1 MIKSGFHWDLLCLL
15 MDQAQFPYWKIEW
28 RKRAEI
34 LLSAGT
40 QWWLVKTFSDFR
52 NDAASFLL
60 LRIRRN
66 PHLFSNWFPE
76 DNYPEVHFPLLMLRV
91 FKFSFL
97 SQSLGQESAGNNSV
111 TQSTFFFL
119 TLRQKVCTSVYVK
132 KNEEDQSLETS
143 AHFETSSA
151 LLPPLI
157 LLTASCKCITSW
169 HLLVRGTS
177 KGHVI
182 WFE

>member
-111 TQSTFFFL
+111 TQSTFFL